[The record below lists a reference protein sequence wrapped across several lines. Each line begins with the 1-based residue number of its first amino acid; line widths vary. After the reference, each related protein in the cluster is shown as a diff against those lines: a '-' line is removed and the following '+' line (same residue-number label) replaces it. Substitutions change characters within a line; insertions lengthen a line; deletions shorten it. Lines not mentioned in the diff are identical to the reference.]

1 MVNLAGKRILIT
13 GGAGSLGREAG
24 SVARGFGA
32 DVILV
37 DLAIP
42 DDLAKDFET
51 VECDLRSPQL
61 VADAVASIGRI
72 DALFNIAGGFDMG
85 PAFHEIS
92 PDAWQKMFAINVETA
107 RNITSAA
114 LPQML
119 ERGRGA
125 VVNIGAVGALHGAA
139 RMSAYCASKSVVM
152 NMTESLSE
160 EVKSSGINVNAVLPS
175 VIDTAANRAAMPD
188 ADYSLW
194 VSPAQLSN
202 VMCFLASELASGV
215 HGALIPV
222 KALS

>member
-107 RNITSAA
+107 RNIT
-114 LPQML
+114 
-119 ERGRGA
+119 
-125 VVNIGAVGALHGAA
+125 
-139 RMSAYCASKSVVM
+139 
-152 NMTESLSE
+152 
-160 EVKSSGINVNAVLPS
+160 
-175 VIDTAANRAAMPD
+175 
-188 ADYSLW
+188 
-194 VSPAQLSN
+194 
-202 VMCFLASELASGV
+202 
-215 HGALIPV
+215 
-222 KALS
+222 